1 MEVKYQNRS
10 IIRRYVDILSDA
22 GFKAVFGDQRNK
34 DVLIDLINIVLPP
47 HRKVAD
53 ITYSTTEIPGFALS
67 TKSVR
72 LDLRCTAAD
81 NTTFIVEVQ
90 CYRQD
95 RLFRRCVEYA
105 AKVYDAGSTKGDGQ
119 LYDIPPVF
127 FICLLEGCAEV
138 ADRSDPLW
146 RDRFISEYT
155 FREKVSL
162 DVPDETIFCIFVELN
177 RFDRELKDCRSVTE
191 QWLYS
196 LKRVGTLDRIPDEL
210 KSEMFERLFR
220 ACEIARFDKEQ
231 KLKYESDMI
240 TERDEKNI
248 INTAIR
254 LGKDQ
259 WFAEGLAEG
268 EAKGL
273 AEGKAKGRAEER
285 IAIAGTLKQ
294 QGFPAATIA
303 AATGMTEDEIESL

>member
-1 MEVKYQNRS
+1 MFPSGDASFRFSVQETLANTA
-10 IIRRYVDILSDA
+10 IIADTGAAAFRRMCKFLFINSFSVNFISGCKDILIIEQIQNPAESE
-22 GFKAVFGDQRNK
+22 KTVRIVK
-34 DVLIDLINIVLPP
+34 TVLRIVKTVLRIVKSWLTPVDSP
-47 HRKVAD
+47 FPFLYFSRK
-53 ITYSTTEIPGFALS
+53 I
-67 TKSVR
+67 
-72 LDLRCTAAD
+72 AAH
-81 NTTFIVEVQ
+81 
-90 CYRQD
+90 
-95 RLFRRCVEYA
+95 
-105 AKVYDAGSTKGDGQ
+105 GS
-119 LYDIPPVF
+119 
-127 FICLLEGCAEV
+127 
-138 ADRSDPLW
+138 
-146 RDRFISEYT
+146 
-155 FREKVSL
+155 KVSL

-268 EAKGL
+268 KATGKAEGL

-285 IAIAGTLKQ
+285 IAIAGTLKL
-294 QGFPAATIA
+294 QGFPVATIA
-303 AATGMTEDEIESL
+303 AATGMTEGEIEAL

>member
-1 MEVKYQNRS
+1 M
-10 IIRRYVDILSDA
+10 
-22 GFKAVFGDQRNK
+22 
-34 DVLIDLINIVLPP
+34 
-47 HRKVAD
+47 
-53 ITYSTTEIPGFALS
+53 
-67 TKSVR
+67 
-72 LDLRCTAAD
+72 
-81 NTTFIVEVQ
+81 
-90 CYRQD
+90 
-95 RLFRRCVEYA
+95 
-105 AKVYDAGSTKGDGQ
+105 
-119 LYDIPPVF
+119 
-127 FICLLEGCAEV
+127 
-138 ADRSDPLW
+138 
-146 RDRFISEYT
+146 
-155 FREKVSL
+155 
-162 DVPDETIFCIFVELN
+162 
-177 RFDRELKDCRSVTE
+177 
-191 QWLYS
+191 YS

-254 LGKDQ
+254 LGNDQ
-259 WFAEGLAEG
+259 WFAE
-268 EAKGL
+268 GL

>member
-1 MEVKYQNRS
+1 M
-10 IIRRYVDILSDA
+10 
-22 GFKAVFGDQRNK
+22 
-34 DVLIDLINIVLPP
+34 
-47 HRKVAD
+47 
-53 ITYSTTEIPGFALS
+53 
-67 TKSVR
+67 
-72 LDLRCTAAD
+72 
-81 NTTFIVEVQ
+81 
-90 CYRQD
+90 
-95 RLFRRCVEYA
+95 
-105 AKVYDAGSTKGDGQ
+105 
-119 LYDIPPVF
+119 
-127 FICLLEGCAEV
+127 
-138 ADRSDPLW
+138 
-146 RDRFISEYT
+146 
-155 FREKVSL
+155 
-162 DVPDETIFCIFVELN
+162 
-177 RFDRELKDCRSVTE
+177 
-191 QWLYS
+191 YS

-254 LGKDQ
+254 LGKDL
-259 WFAEGLAEG
+259 WFAEGKTEGLAEGKATGKAEGLAEG

-303 AATGMTEDEIESL
+303 AATGMTESEIGVL

>member
-22 GFKAVFGDQRNK
+22 GSR
-34 DVLIDLINIVLPP
+34 
-47 HRKVAD
+47 
-53 ITYSTTEIPGFALS
+53 
-67 TKSVR
+67 
-72 LDLRCTAAD
+72 
-81 NTTFIVEVQ
+81 
-90 CYRQD
+90 
-95 RLFRRCVEYA
+95 
-105 AKVYDAGSTKGDGQ
+105 KGDGQ

-127 FICLLEGCAEV
+127 FICLLGGSAEV
-138 ADRSDPLW
+138 ADRSDTLW

-268 EAKGL
+268 EARGMT
-273 AEGKAKGRAEER
+273 KGRAEER
-285 IAIAGTLKQ
+285 IAIAKTLKQ
-294 QGFPAATIA
+294 QGIPVATIA
-303 AATGMTEDEIESL
+303 AATGMTENEIGVL

>member
-1 MEVKYQNRS
+1 MPSLIFFITCVNFCGQWA
-10 IIRRYVDILSDA
+10 VDPSPTNLIHS
-22 GFKAVFGDQRNK
+22 KAIF
-34 DVLIDLINIVLPP
+34 
-47 HRKVAD
+47 
-53 ITYSTTEIPGFALS
+53 
-67 TKSVR
+67 
-72 LDLRCTAAD
+72 
-81 NTTFIVEVQ
+81 
-90 CYRQD
+90 
-95 RLFRRCVEYA
+95 LFRSWINGPDGAKKILGAFPFVEIENRPA
-105 AKVYDAGSTKGDGQ
+105 
-119 LYDIPPVF
+119 
-127 FICLLEGCAEV
+127 
-138 ADRSDPLW
+138 PLS
-146 RDRFISEYT
+146 FV
-155 FREKVSL
+155 KLSL
-162 DVPDETIFCIFVELN
+162 SAQIYYFCITNLGAVNHSAKLRFVELN

-259 WFAEGLAEG
+259 WFAEGKTEGLAEG
-268 EAKGL
+268 EARGMT
-273 AEGKAKGRAEER
+273 KGRAEER

-294 QGFPAATIA
+294 QGIPAATIA

>member
-1 MEVKYQNRS
+1 MFPSGDASFRFSVQETLANTA
-10 IIRRYVDILSDA
+10 IIADTGAAAFRRMCKFLFINSFSVNFISGCKDILIIEQIQNPAESEKTVRIVKTVPGIVKSWLGPVDSD
-22 GFKAVFGDQRNK
+22 FQF
-34 DVLIDLINIVLPP
+34 LYFS
-47 HRKVAD
+47 RKISAH
-53 ITYSTTEIPGFALS
+53 
-67 TKSVR
+67 
-72 LDLRCTAAD
+72 
-81 NTTFIVEVQ
+81 
-90 CYRQD
+90 
-95 RLFRRCVEYA
+95 
-105 AKVYDAGSTKGDGQ
+105 GS
-119 LYDIPPVF
+119 
-127 FICLLEGCAEV
+127 
-138 ADRSDPLW
+138 
-146 RDRFISEYT
+146 
-155 FREKVSL
+155 KVSL

-268 EAKGL
+268 KATGKAEGL
-273 AEGKAKGRAEER
+273 AEGEARGMTKGRAEER
-285 IAIAGTLKQ
+285 IAIAKTLKQ
-294 QGFPAATIA
+294 QGIPMATIA
-303 AATGMTEDEIESL
+303 AATGMTESEIGVL

>member
-1 MEVKYQNRS
+1 MQLFANHQ
-10 IIRRYVDILSDA
+10 L
-22 GFKAVFGDQRNK
+22 
-34 DVLIDLINIVLPP
+34 
-47 HRKVAD
+47 
-53 ITYSTTEIPGFALS
+53 TT
-67 TKSVR
+67 
-72 LDLRCTAAD
+72 CTGAD

-105 AKVYDAGSTKGDGQ
+105 AKVYDAGSRKGDGQ

-127 FICLLEGCAEV
+127 FICLLEGSAEV
-138 ADRSDPLW
+138 ADRSDTLW

-240 TERDEKNI
+240 RFDKEQKLKYESDMITERDEKNI

-254 LGKDQ
+254 LGKDL
-259 WFAEGLAEG
+259 WFAEGKTEGLAEG
-268 EAKGL
+268 RD
-273 AEGKAKGRAEER
+273 EGKTEER
-285 IAIAGTLKQ
+285 LTITRALKQ
-294 QGFPAATIA
+294 QGIPVATIA
-303 AATGMTEDEIESL
+303 AATGMTESEIGVL